1 MCFGQPVN
9 DDVLKLVQQEMAT
22 LVISVEK
29 NKETWVQDH
38 EGLRKNLQSLTQLF
52 ELDIKR
58 LEASHVALESGLSV
72 LKEDQLRMKETLV
85 ENEMIASSNAS
96 LIQHVKDSYEER
108 HKGLQCQQE
117 VLEGKV
123 AGLSQG
129 MEKLTSEGN
138 NWLTNG
144 KFMIEN

>member
-1 MCFGQPVN
+1 MG
-9 DDVLKLVQQEMAT
+9 AGSRGT
-22 LVISVEK
+22 
-29 NKETWVQDH
+29 
-38 EGLRKNLQSLTQLF
+38 KNLQSLTQLF

-72 LKEDQLRMKETLV
+72 LKKDQLRMKETLV
-85 ENEMIASSNAS
+85 ENKMIASSNAS

-138 NWLTNG
+138 NWLTSG